1 MAGEKLQVEKLGPKE
16 WKFKI
21 PSLPKKLDDS
31 FDRGIDL
38 MGGEN
43 TREAEKIFRT
53 VIKASPSHIDARHH
67 LAMLLYD
74 RGEILPALRT
84 WVKAVDI
91 GIRAFPREFSLGEDR
106 LEWGWI
112 ENRPFLRAYQGLGCI
127 LFDVGEFDAAQRIF
141 NNLLAMNPNDNQGI
155 RGLAIK
161 AAFAIGS
168 PGEVLKICKAYKSDC
183 MVDTLYG
190 RALVLFQL
198 GEKAQARKALND
210 AIKLS
215 PQVARELLK
224 KRHTLPKGI
233 SSDYVT
239 MGGNDE
245 AYYYWRDQGKFWKE
259 TQGALEFCR
268 EVLSQHREKTPT
280 AKILPFRR

>member
-1 MAGEKLQVEKLGPKE
+1 MAGEKLQVEKLGLKE

-53 VIKASPSHIDARHH
+53 VIKSSPSHIDARHH

-84 WVKAVDI
+84 WGKAVDI

-141 NNLLAMNPNDNQGI
+141 NNLLAMNPNDNQGV
-155 RGLAIK
+155 RGQAIK
-161 AAFAIGS
+161 TAFALGL
-168 PGEVLKICKAYKSDC
+168 PGEVLKTCNKYKSDS
-183 MVDTLYG
+183 MVDTTYG
-190 RALVLFQL
+190 RALALFQL
-198 GEKAQARKALND
+198 GRKALAKKALED
-210 AIKLS
+210 AINLS
-215 PQVARELLK
+215 PLVARELLK
-224 KRHTLPKGI
+224 KRHTLPKGM
-233 SSDYVT
+233 SPGYVT
-239 MGGNDE
+239 MGGKDE
-245 AYYYWRDQGKFWKE
+245 AYYYWQDQGEFWEK
-259 TQGALEFCR
+259 TPGALEFCG
-268 EVLSQHREKTPT
+268 EALSQHREKTPT
-280 AKILPFRR
+280 AKIFPFRR